1 MPSSSPRFRG
11 HVLIVEDNPVN
22 VLVAQTILV
31 DLGLTVDVA
40 SDGEEALAHLSRR
53 RYGLVFMDCQMPRKD
68 GYAATREWRARER
81 AQGRSRTPIVAL
93 TANAMPSDRQR
104 SLDAGMDEH
113 VSKPYRS
120 SQLVDVLENFL
131 RTDEP

>member
-1 MPSSSPRFRG
+1 MPAPSPRFRG

-40 SDGEEALAHLSRR
+40 NDGDEALLHLSRR
-53 RYGLVFMDCQMPRKD
+53 PYNLVFMDCQMPRKD
-68 GYAATREWRARER
+68 GYTTTREWRAREQ
-81 AQGRSRTPIVAL
+81 AHGMSRTPIVAL
-93 TANAMPSDRQR
+93 TANAMPTDRQR

-113 VSKPYRS
+113 LSKPYRS

-131 RTDEP
+131 PMDAP